1 MSHVSCLSTFSK
13 GFSSETTGPISFK
26 FRMQFPSK
34 GGKKVY
40 ICGPGHMT
48 KMATMPIYGKNLRKS
63 SSPEPLGRFL
73 ETLYV
78 AAGEL
83 VH

>member
-1 MSHVSCLSTFSK
+1 
-13 GFSSETTGPISFK
+13 
-26 FRMQFPSK
+26 MQFPSK
-34 GGKKVY
+34 GGKKIY
-40 ICGPGHMT
+40 IFGPGHMT
-48 KMATMPIYGKNLRKS
+48 KMATMPIYRKILRK

-78 AAGEL
+78 ASGEL